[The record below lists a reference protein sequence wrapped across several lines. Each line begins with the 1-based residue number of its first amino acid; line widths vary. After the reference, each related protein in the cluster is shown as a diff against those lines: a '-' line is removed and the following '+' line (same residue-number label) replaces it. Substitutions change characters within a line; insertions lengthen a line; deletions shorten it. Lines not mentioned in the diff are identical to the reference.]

1 MDNLTLRIAEN
12 KDFSSVYKLL
22 TELGYTNISPDS
34 YQETW
39 NQILASDQTGILIA
53 ETERDIAGYL
63 LYSLKPP

>member
-53 ETERDIAGYL
+53 ETERDISIA
-63 LYSLKPP
+63 